1 MVERLSHRVSP
12 EGYEEIRRTFL
23 DPIRE
28 VNTFT
33 TLDIEGRNLV
43 FTHNVY
49 TCVCVCMIIR
59 KIELKRR
66 GNDLGIEFSSW
77 IL

>member
-33 TLDIEGRNLV
+33 TLDIEGRI
-43 FTHNVY
+43 Y
-49 TCVCVCMIIR
+49 TQRIYVCVCVCMIIR